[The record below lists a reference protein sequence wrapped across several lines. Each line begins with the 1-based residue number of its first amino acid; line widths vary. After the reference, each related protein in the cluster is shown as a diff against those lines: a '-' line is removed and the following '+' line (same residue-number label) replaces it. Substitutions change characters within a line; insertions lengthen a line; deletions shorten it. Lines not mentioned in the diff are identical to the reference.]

1 MNKPIRVILV
11 APFPPPYGGIANW
24 SLLLKKYHN
33 NHLNEFDLEVINT
46 ATNKRITEG
55 RTIFNRIF
63 IGGFKMIKLLLEMFK
78 TIRKFQPTVTH
89 ITTSGSL
96 ALIRDYFLIRIAK
109 NYKIS
114 IVTHLHYGR
123 IPELNLKKNWE
134 WKLLIKVLNK
144 TDKIICIDDLTY
156 LSLKKIYG
164 SNKVFKILNPI
175 DIEEIDKVNKKDV
188 KKENVI
194 LFIGWCVNTKGIE
207 ELLLAWNRITAK
219 YKDWKLKIVGPY
231 KEDYFKFLKKMYNI
245 EYVEFLGEKTH
256 RDTLEEL
263 KKSSIFILP
272 SYTEGCPNVILE
284 AMSLGKAIIST
295 NVGAIPEMLQEESG
309 IIVSPKNV
317 EELENSIDLLL
328 KNEELQKKIGRNSF
342 IRVRNNYTLDVI
354 MKKYQV
360 LWRS

>member
-1 MNKPIRVILV
+1 MCGEKIMNKPIRVILV

-63 IGGFKMIKLLLEMFK
+63 IGGFKMIKLLLVMFK

-89 ITTSGSL
+89 IT
-96 ALIRDYFLIRIAK
+96 
-109 NYKIS
+109 
-114 IVTHLHYGR
+114 YGR

-194 LFIGWCVNTKGIE
+194 LFIGWCVKTKGIE